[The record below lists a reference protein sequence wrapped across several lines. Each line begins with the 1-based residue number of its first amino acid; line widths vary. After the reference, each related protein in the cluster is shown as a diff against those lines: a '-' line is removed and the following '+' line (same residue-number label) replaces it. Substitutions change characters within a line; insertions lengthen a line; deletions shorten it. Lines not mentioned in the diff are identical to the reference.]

1 MTITLTREEAQQ
13 VLDALEM
20 YLTMETHDEAHIL
33 EVDIAPK
40 AIELL
45 RARLAKPDPEQ
56 TRSEK
61 MREAG
66 YTKRDTRLECDE
78 CGKKFT
84 RQMLPVHDCQ
94 PEPEQQLEWD
104 EVFDYA
110 TAAYC
115 RSSAS
120 KETLRLCFQHRN
132 PQQEQVAIPWTANE
146 LMDFAK
152 GIASIYNTPPV
163 RQADSEPVANASAW
177 FALVMNAAAEIEDAS
192 YGLRDEEAK
201 RKAIS
206 GAKHYRDA
214 ANALY
219 TAPPQRERIVY
230 CGCGDGIVPDDGAE
244 CGTCVS
250 MRQREWQSLT
260 DEEIADEYF
269 DNWSMSQM
277 TAFARAIEAKLRE
290 KNT

>member
-163 RQADSEPVANASAW
+163 RQADSEPVAFICQGNAYMADD
-177 FALVMNAAAEIEDAS
+177 V
-192 YGLRDEEAK
+192 DEYC
-201 RKAIS
+201 R
-206 GAKHYRDA
+206 AKHTP
-214 ANALY
+214 LY
-219 TAPPQRERIVY
+219 TAPPQRE
-230 CGCGDGIVPDDGAE
+230 
-244 CGTCVS
+244 
-250 MRQREWQSLT
+250 WQGLT
-260 DEEIADEYF
+260 DEEIR
-269 DNWSMSQM
+269 N
-277 TAFARAIEAKLRE
+277 EAKNHVFDESFFSGAVWARGQIMG
-290 KNT
+290 KNNE

>member
-1 MTITLTREEAQQ
+1 MITLTREEAQQ
-13 VLDALEM
+13 VLDALEHAQA
-20 YLTMETHDEAHIL
+20 TEPIWKTPIREAKET
-33 EVDIAPK
+33 
-40 AIELL
+40 L

-163 RQADSEPVANASAW
+163 RQADSEPVAFICQGNAYMADD
-177 FALVMNAAAEIEDAS
+177 V
-192 YGLRDEEAK
+192 DEYC
-201 RKAIS
+201 R
-206 GAKHYRDA
+206 AKHTP
-214 ANALY
+214 LY
-219 TAPPQRERIVY
+219 TAPPQRK
-230 CGCGDGIVPDDGAE
+230 
-244 CGTCVS
+244 
-250 MRQREWQSLT
+250 WQGLT
-260 DEEIADEYF
+260 DEELISCLDRLTFKE
-269 DNWSMSQM
+269 SL
-277 TAFARAIEAKLRE
+277 RAVEAKLKE
-290 KNT
+290 KNHG